1 LKKITNKGH
10 AQEWLQITRD
20 LIESVQ
26 NIDPSSST
34 AKRELEQAQTVITA
48 VKQANNIF
56 RSGIQHDVARGKIEG
71 YKSSF
76 IESFK

>member
-1 LKKITNKGH
+1 MKKITNKAH

-20 LIESVQ
+20 LIANVQ
-26 NIDPSSST
+26 SIDSNSST
-34 AKRELEQAQTVITA
+34 AKRDLEKAQTVITA

-56 RSGIQHDVARGKIEG
+56 RSGLQHDVARGKIEG

-76 IESFK
+76 IEEE